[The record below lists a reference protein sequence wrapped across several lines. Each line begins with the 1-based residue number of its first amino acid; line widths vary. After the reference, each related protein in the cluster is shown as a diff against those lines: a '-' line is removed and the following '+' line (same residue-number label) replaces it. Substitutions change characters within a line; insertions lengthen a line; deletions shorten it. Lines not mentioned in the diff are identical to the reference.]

1 MKTAPKTAKPVKIK
15 LTNGLGLTFECTI
28 GNSKIP
34 TTTLIFNMG
43 SATRCPSD
51 SLGLCPFG
59 KKHGDGSCYAL
70 KAERQYPQVF
80 PFRDRQEFVWLN
92 SSANTIATAI
102 NSILKSNPY
111 ITAVRVNESGDFHS
125 IDCVNK
131 LSDIASKIKVPVYT
145 YTHRTDLF
153 TQSVTESLHK
163 NLAINFSTDMGYNHG
178 HNQFR
183 LPEDVPAGVKT
194 FPCKGDCSVCRLCVK
209 KRGIVIVNPRH

>member
-1 MKTAPKTAKPVKIK
+1 MKTAPKNPSTVKVK
-15 LTNGLGLTFECTI
+15 MPNGITFEGSI
-28 GNSKIP
+28 GNRKIP

-51 SLGLCPFG
+51 ALGMCPFG
-59 KKHGDGSCYAL
+59 KMKGDGTCYAL
-70 KAERQYPQVF
+70 KAESGIYPAVL
-80 PFRDRQEFVWLN
+80 PCRNRQENMWLS
-92 SSANTIATAI
+92 SSADDIVTAI
-102 NSILKSNPY
+102 NSILKARPY
-111 ITAVRVNESGDFHS
+111 ITAVRVNESGDFY
-125 IDCVNK
+125 DFKCVKK

-163 NLAINFSTDMGYNHG
+163 NLAINFSTDMGYTHG

-194 FPCKGDCSVCRLCVK
+194 FLCKGDCSVCRLCVK